1 MAWTNWTSRSALTNV
16 TQAASSLQLCA
27 RLLAD
32 AEAVIRAMYE
42 ILKDHTTECILLIDA
57 ENAFNSI
64 SRNVML
70 YNLKFIWSVMSR
82 YISICYACPVRLFII
97 GAGKLLSSEG
107 TIEEDPTSNISGPL
121 TLTAYYRCC
130 CFWSILFPPTNS
142 TLKRLT

>member
-42 ILKDHTTECILLIDA
+42 IFKDHTTECILLIDA
-57 ENAFNSI
+57 ENAFNSVN
-64 SRNVML
+64 RNVMP
-70 YNLKFIWSVMSR
+70 YNLKFNCLVMST

-97 GAGKLLSSEG
+97 SGGKLLSNEG
-107 TIEEDPTSNISGPL
+107 TIEEDPTSNTSGPL

-130 CFWSILFPPTNS
+130 YFYSILFPPANS